1 MSGIFNVSRREF
13 LKTGA
18 LVGGGLILGAH
29 IDWAGAAEEGAK
41 KKSYA
46 IEPNAFVH
54 IAPDN
59 TVTITVNHSEMGQG
73 VYTSLPMLV
82 NEELGADWKNIR
94 FESAPVAAVY
104 NHTAFG
110 MQMTGGSTSVW
121 SEYDRLRE
129 VGAAARQMLV
139 AAAAAE
145 WKVDRKTCRAQKGK
159 VVHTSGKSFTYGQL
173 AEKAAGLPVP
183 KEIKLKKASLFK
195 VIGKPTRR
203 LDSQVKVSGAAQF
216 GLDADLPGM
225 LIAVVARPPVF
236 GGKVK
241 SLDAEKAKA
250 VPGVK
255 DVLQVPSGVAVL
267 ATDFW
272 QAKTGRD
279 ALKIEWE
286 EGPNAGI
293 STPAMKDQYAK
304 LSKTP
309 GKVAKKTG
317 DVEAGFASA
326 AKTISAEYGVPYL
339 AHATMEPMNCA
350 VDLRPGSCEIW
361 VGTQFQ
367 TVDRGAAAQIAGLK
381 PEQVKIHTMFLGGGF
396 GRRANPASDFVS
408 EAVHVA
414 KAAKAPVKV
423 IWTRED
429 DTRGG
434 YYRPMWSDSIS
445 AGLDKSGKAVAWK
458 HTIVGQSIVAGTPF
472 EKVLVKDGI
481 DNTSVEGAA
490 DIPYAIPNLLVDL
503 HTTPIGVPVLWWR
516 SVGHSHTAFVVE
528 SFLDELAHA
537 AKKDPFEFRKG
548 LLAKHPR
555 HLGVLTLAAEKAGW
569 GRPLPKG
576 RGRGIAVHESF
587 GTCVAEVADV
597 SVNKDGE
604 LRVHRVV
611 CAVDCGQTVNPETI
625 RAQMESAIVFG
636 LSAALHGAITLKEG
650 KVEQGN
656 FDDYPILRLYEM
668 PKVEVHIVKNR
679 EKPGG
684 IGEPAVPPLA
694 PAVANALFSLAGVRL
709 RELPMKPDA
718 VREAMKKRG

>member
-29 IDWAGAAEEGAK
+29 IDWAGAAEEGAQ
-41 KKSYA
+41 KSYSV
-46 IEPNAFVH
+46 EPNSFVH

-59 TVTITVNHSEMGQG
+59 TVTIIVNHSEMGQG

-82 NEELGADWKNIR
+82 NEELEADWKKIR

-129 VGAAARQMLV
+129 VGAAARQMLI
-139 AAAAAE
+139 AAAAAA
-145 WKVDRKTCRAQKGK
+145 WKVDKKTCRAQKGK
-159 VVHTSGKSFTYGQL
+159 VVHTSGRFFTYGQL
-173 AEKAAGLPVP
+173 AEKAAALPVP
-183 KEIKLKKASLFK
+183 KDLKLKKASAFK
-195 VIGKPTRR
+195 LIGRPTAR
-203 LDSQVKVSGAAQF
+203 LDSPEKVNGAAKF
-216 GLDADLPGM
+216 GLDVFLPGM
-225 LIAVVARPPVF
+225 LIAVVARPLVF

-241 SLDAEKAKA
+241 SLDAEKTKA
-250 VPGVK
+250 IRGVK
-255 DVLQVPSGVAVL
+255 DVVQVPSGVAVL

-272 QAKTGRD
+272 QAKAGRD
-279 ALKIEWE
+279 ALGIEWE
-286 EGPNAGI
+286 EGPTAAL
-293 STPAMKDQYAK
+293 STPGMKEQYAK

-309 GKVAKKTG
+309 GKIAKKAG
-317 DVEAGFASA
+317 DVQKGLVSA
-326 AKTISAEYGVPYL
+326 AKAISAEYHVPYL
-339 AHATMEPMNCA
+339 AHATMEPLNCT
-350 VDLRPGSCEIW
+350 VDLRPDSCEIW

-367 TVDRGAAAQIAGLK
+367 TVDRNAAAEIAGLK

-414 KAAKAPVKV
+414 KAAKTPVKV

-429 DTRGG
+429 DTKGG
-434 YYRPMWSDSIS
+434 YYRPFWYDGIS
-445 AGLDKSGKAVAWK
+445 AGLDKTGKPVAWS
-458 HTIVGQSIVAGTPF
+458 HTIVGQSIVAGTFF
-472 EKVLVKDGI
+472 EKVLVKNGI

-490 DIPYAIPNLLVDL
+490 DIPYAIPNILVDL
-503 HTTPIGVPVLWWR
+503 HTTSIGVPVLWWR

-548 LLAKHPR
+548 LLTKHPR

-569 GRPLPKG
+569 SRPLPKG

-587 GTCVAEVADV
+587 GTYVAEVAEV
-597 SVNKDGE
+597 SVNTEGK

-625 RAQMESAIVFG
+625 TAQMESAIVFG
-636 LSAALHGAITLKEG
+636 LSAALHGAITIKNG
-650 KVEQGN
+650 MVEQGN
-656 FDDYPILRLYEM
+656 FDDYPILRLDEM
-668 PKVEVHIVKNR
+668 PKVEVHIVKSR
-679 EKPGG
+679 KKPGG
-684 IGEPAVPPLA
+684 IGEPAVPPIA
-694 PAVANALFSLAGVRL
+694 PAVANALFSVAGIRL
-709 RELPMKPDA
+709 RELPMKPEA
-718 VREAMKKRG
+718 VLAVLKRS

>member
-13 LKTGA
+13 LKAGA

-29 IDWAGAAEEGAK
+29 IDWAGAAEKGSKA
-41 KKSYA
+41 KSYTL
-46 IEPNAFVH
+46 EPNAFVH
-54 IAPDN
+54 IAPDD
-59 TVTITVNHSEMGQG
+59 TVTIIVNHSEMGQG

-82 NEELGADWKNIR
+82 NEELGADWKKIR

-110 MQMTGGSTSVW
+110 IQMTGGSTSVW

-129 VGAAARQMLV
+129 VGAAARQMLI
-139 AAAAAE
+139 AAAASA
-145 WKVDRKTCRAQKGK
+145 WKVDGKTCIARKGK
-159 VVHTSGKSFTYGQL
+159 VIHTSGRYFTYGQL
-173 AEKAAGLPVP
+173 AEKAAALPVP
-183 KEIKLKKASLFK
+183 KDVRLKKASSFK
-195 VIGKPTRR
+195 LIGRPTAR
-203 LDSQVKVSGAAQF
+203 LDSPVKVNGAAKF
-216 GLDADLPGM
+216 GLDVFLPGM

-241 SLDAEKAKA
+241 SLDAEKTKN
-250 VPGVK
+250 VSGVK
-255 DVLQVPSGVAVL
+255 DVVQVPSGVAVL
-267 ATDFW
+267 ASDFW

-279 ALKIEWE
+279 ALRIKWD
-286 EGPNAGI
+286 EGPDAAFSTAGL
-293 STPAMKDQYAK
+293 KEQYAK

-309 GKVAKKTG
+309 GKIAKETG
-317 DVEAGFASA
+317 DFEAGLSSA
-326 AKTISAEYGVPYL
+326 AKTLSAEYHVPYL
-339 AHATMEPMNCA
+339 AHATMEPMNCT
-350 VDLRPGSCEIW
+350 VDLRADSCEIW

-367 TVDRGAAAQIAGLK
+367 TVDRNAAAAIAGLK

-414 KAAKAPVKV
+414 KAAKAPVKL
-423 IWTRED
+423 IWSRED
-429 DTRGG
+429 DMKGG
-434 YYRPMWSDSIS
+434 YYRPLWYDSIS
-445 AGLDKSGKAVAWK
+445 AGLDKSGEPVAWK

-472 EKVLVKDGI
+472 EKMLVKNGI

-503 HTTPIGVPVLWWR
+503 HTTSIGVPVLWWR

-555 HLGVLTLAAEKAGW
+555 HLGVLTLVAEKAGW
-569 GRPLPKG
+569 GRPLPRG

-587 GTCVAEVADV
+587 GTYVAQVAEI
-597 SVNKDGE
+597 SVNKEGE

-625 RAQMESAIVFG
+625 TAQMESAIVFG
-636 LSAALHGAITLKEG
+636 LSAALHGAITIKDG
-650 KVEQGN
+650 RVEQGN
-656 FDDYPILRLYEM
+656 FDDYPVLRLNEM
-668 PKVEVHIVKNR
+668 PKVEVHIVKSR

-684 IGEPAVPPLA
+684 IGEPAVPPIA
-694 PAVANALFSLAGVRL
+694 PAVGNALFSVAGVRL
-709 RELPMKPDA
+709 RELPMTPGVVMA
-718 VREAMKKRG
+718 AMKKP